1 MTTLDL
7 DREKIREL
15 FDLRRRAAAG
25 PGRYSVYEDDPYPQF
40 HELRERGPVVEGI
53 PHELI
58 GFDGFAFFHGVPDPS
73 PHHFSIFSY
82 AECDV
87 VYRNEELFRS
97 APLDADFQGSSIAA
111 SMLYMNG
118 APHRRYRALVQPSF
132 VPNKAKWWMENW
144 IDRTVHGLID
154 NFEADKR
161 AELNIDFDAAIPMLT
176 ITSSFGL
183 TIEEA
188 LQVRASVE
196 GMPDGRPLEDFLMPI
211 IRARREQPGDD
222 LVSVLCHAEITDDD
236 GTTARLSDDEIMA
249 FSALLLTAGS
259 GTTWKQMGIT
269 LIALLTT
276 PGVLDEIRADRSL
289 LQPAIEESLRWNITD
304 PMFSRWVAEDTTLGG
319 VDIPKGAVV
328 HLVIGAASRDPAR
341 WENPDDYD
349 IHRPPKPHMG
359 FANGPHICLGMHVAR
374 AELLTAVGAL
384 IDRLPNLRL
393 DPDAEQPKVI
403 GMYERGPSEINV
415 IWD

>member
-1 MTTLDL
+1 
-7 DREKIREL
+7 
-15 FDLRRRAAAG
+15 
-25 PGRYSVYEDDPYPQF
+25 
-40 HELRERGPVVEGI
+40 
-53 PHELI
+53 
-58 GFDGFAFFHGVPDPS
+58 
-73 PHHFSIFSY
+73 
-82 AECDV
+82 
-87 VYRNEELFRS
+87 
-97 APLDADFQGSSIAA
+97 
-111 SMLYMNG
+111 
-118 APHRRYRALVQPSF
+118 
-132 VPNKAKWWMENW
+132 
-144 IDRTVHGLID
+144 
-154 NFEADKR
+154 
-161 AELNIDFDAAIPMLT
+161 MLT

-183 TIEEA
+183 TIDEA

-196 GMPDGRPLEDFLMPI
+196 GMADGRPLEDFLMPI
-211 IRARREQPGDD
+211 IRARREEPGDD

-319 VDIPKGAVV
+319 VEIPKGAVV

-359 FANGPHICLGMHVAR
+359 FGER
-374 AELLTAVGAL
+374 AAH
-384 IDRLPNLRL
+384 LPGH
-393 DPDAEQPKVI
+393 A
-403 GMYERGPSEINV
+403 RGPRRAAHGRRCAHRPSSEPAARPGRRATEGHRHV
-415 IWD
+415 RARPE

>member
-1 MTTLDL
+1 
-7 DREKIREL
+7 
-15 FDLRRRAAAG
+15 
-25 PGRYSVYEDDPYPQF
+25 
-40 HELRERGPVVEGI
+40 
-53 PHELI
+53 
-58 GFDGFAFFHGVPDPS
+58 
-73 PHHFSIFSY
+73 
-82 AECDV
+82 
-87 VYRNEELFRS
+87 
-97 APLDADFQGSSIAA
+97 
-111 SMLYMNG
+111 
-118 APHRRYRALVQPSF
+118 
-132 VPNKAKWWMENW
+132 
-144 IDRTVHGLID
+144 
-154 NFEADKR
+154 
-161 AELNIDFDAAIPMLT
+161 
-176 ITSSFGL
+176 
-183 TIEEA
+183 
-188 LQVRASVE
+188 
-196 GMPDGRPLEDFLMPI
+196 MPI
-211 IRARREQPGDD
+211 IRARREEPGDD